1 MKTTSLPGLLALAA
15 LLAASGLAA
24 RPVSY
29 AGGHMLMIDHQSD
42 RDQWSYTYSPSF
54 RWSVSAGRLRLDGL
68 ERTGLLDL
76 RYARSAR
83 LLQRWNLPE
92 AQANAFAWAGLG
104 EARTGLGTGTAR
116 HLGLQLD
123 YETRRVYTSFVS
135 ELHEGEGW
143 SHRLDTASLGW
154 APYPHDVDRVATW
167 FVLKGMH
174 TTNALDRGVKPAAM
188 LRLFTTRWWLEVGAD
203 GDGKPLASFMLNL

>member
-1 MKTTSLPGLLALAA
+1 MKTISLPGLLALAA
-15 LLAASGLAA
+15 LLAAGGLAA

-42 RDQWSYTYSPSF
+42 LDQWSYTYSPSF
-54 RWSVSAGRLRLDGL
+54 RWSVSAGRLRLEGL
-68 ERTGLLDL
+68 ERTGSLDL
-76 RYARSAR
+76 RYARAAR
-83 LLQRWNLPE
+83 LLHRWNLPT

-104 EARTGLGTGTAR
+104 EARTGLGTGAAR

-123 YETRRVYTSFVS
+123 YETRRIYTAFVS

-154 APYPHDVDRVATW
+154 APYPHDVDRMATW
-167 FVLKGMH
+167 FVLKGMRA
-174 TTNALDRGVKPAAM
+174 TNAREREVKPAAV
-188 LRLFTTRWWLEVGAD
+188 LRLFTPRWWLEVGTDA
-203 GDGKPLASFMLNL
+203 DGKPLANLMLNL